1 MKVVKCRILPH
12 EPDQPIVGPKE
23 ALEDIAAVREFLRR
37 EARSTNEDKP
47 KRKRCQSK
55 RLVAKPAPTKEAS
68 PHRGDKRG
76 A

>member
-1 MKVVKCRILPH
+1 MKVVKCRIPPH

-23 ALEDIAAVREFLRR
+23 ALEDIAAVREFLQR
-37 EARSTNEDKP
+37 EARSTNEKEP
-47 KRKRCQSK
+47 KRKHCQNK